1 MEQHPVPQNV
11 TTFQFRLIGDM
22 TIKQF
27 GYLAGGAILAYVSY
41 KLPLPFF
48 FTWPL
53 TIIFALGGVGFAFV
67 PVEERPMD
75 IWVLSFIRS
84 VYSPTQYVWTHQAS
98 TAVSTSTSPTKKAAV
113 PILFPQLAA
122 LLRPRAVRPSSQP
135 LPPQKPVTSTQPTQ
149 DNRTAAVLHSVFT
162 PSAVPVPQQP
172 LPNRTTIPATPSP
185 AHAQQP
191 GTPQRTIVGA
201 GFQNP
206 LVWIMNLFSP
216 LPTQTAPR
224 AIPVGNFPMPSV
236 TGKRIDI
243 SPPPIVRPAA
253 KAPQEAMSEVR
264 QKESALEQK
273 LVTLKKDLEN
283 KSMTEARVL
292 ELQKQ
297 LTEVLSQKEKM
308 ENELVSLRRQV
319 AAPPP
324 PAVVPARTS
333 AQPSTPSATQSR
345 VAVPQPPPTRSGPT
359 VKIITPES
367 AVKVGLPRLTTFPNV
382 VTGIIKDSENNF
394 LPGVLVT
401 VKDKEGIPLRALKT
415 NRLGQFAAST
425 PLANGV
431 YFVEIEDPRL
441 RFTFDRVQ
449 ITLNGSIVPAIE
461 IIAKS
466 QKQVNREKLEK
477 EIFGHPTP

>member
-27 GYLAGGAILAYVSY
+27 GYLAGGVILAYISF

-53 TIIFALGGVGFAFV
+53 TIIFGIGGFGFAFV

-75 IWVLSFIRS
+75 VWVLSFIRS
-84 VYSPTQYVWTHQAS
+84 VYSPTQYLWQKEEPQP
-98 TAVSTSTSPTKKAAV
+98 AVAKAVNPAQNSIPNQISPTPPA
-113 PILFPQLAA
+113 
-122 LLRPRAVRPSSQP
+122 PRAVPDVVRNVFNLKNSSVQTGKPIATSVAQP
-135 LPPQKPVTSTQPTQ
+135 VAQAQSPATRITQPQTKTTVTNLQ
-149 DNRTAAVLHSVFT
+149 ASAWTRFLNFFWPQSPSVQHGGT
-162 PSAVPVPQQP
+162 S
-172 LPNRTTIPATPSP
+172 IP
-185 AHAQQP
+185 
-191 GTPQRTIVGA
+191 I
-201 GFQNP
+201 
-206 LVWIMNLFSP
+206 
-216 LPTQTAPR
+216 
-224 AIPVGNFPMPSV
+224 GNFPMPSV
-236 TGKRIDI
+236 TGRRIDL
-243 SPPPIVRPAA
+243 SPPPIVRPPA
-253 KAPQEAMSEVR
+253 KIQQEAISQTQ
-264 QKESALEQK
+264 QKEQELEKK
-273 LVTLKKDLEN
+273 LVTLKKDLES

-308 ENELVSLRRQV
+308 EHELDALRRQAAATQSAPGPTAPPAQPQQQTTPTTHV
-319 AAPPP
+319 AAPS
-324 PAVVPARTS
+324 VPKT
-333 AQPSTPSATQSR
+333 
-345 VAVPQPPPTRSGPT
+345 PT

-367 AVKVGLPRLTTFPNV
+367 AVKAGLPRLTTFPNV

-431 YFVEIEDPRL
+431 YFVEIEDPRV
-441 RFTFDRVQ
+441 RYTFDRVQ
-449 ITLNGSIVPAIE
+449 ITLNGSVVPAIE

-466 QKQVNREKLEK
+466 QKQISREKLAK
-477 EIFGHPTP
+477 EIFGDTKN